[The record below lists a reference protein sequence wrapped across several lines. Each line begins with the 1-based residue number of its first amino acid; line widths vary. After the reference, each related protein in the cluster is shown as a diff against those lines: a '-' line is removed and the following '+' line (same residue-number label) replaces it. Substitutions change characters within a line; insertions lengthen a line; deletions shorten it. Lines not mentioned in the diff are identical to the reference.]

1 LLREARLLD
10 IVQIFRAHLLETC
23 GFLLFMTSAGHV
35 FGEEYPHAGEPIG
48 TARQMYDGA
57 LTPDIAVNTF
67 RNIDRL
73 FPTRTVSRGK
83 EIYPLPKAKRQLTQ
97 VRFSSRGKQWDL
109 VDYLAVNRVAGLLVL
124 KNGSIA
130 LERYQYGNTE
140 KTQWM
145 SMSVAK
151 SITSTLIGAAV
162 KQGYIATINEPITK
176 YVPQLVGSA
185 YEGVSIRD
193 ILMMSSGVKWTETY
207 TDPASDRR
215 RLLDV
220 QIAQR
225 PGAAIALMSTL
236 SRAAPPGTVNN
247 YSTGETQ
254 IAGEVLRNAIG
265 RPLAQYLS
273 ERIWAKFGMEADA
286 KWWLASPGGSEIAGS
301 GLSARLRDYGRFGL
315 FFSNGGV
322 AHGEQILPAGWTS
335 EASSP
340 KVLKGG
346 KSLEY
351 GYFWWPAW
359 ATDATPDRHGAFA
372 AIGIFGQYVYI
383 NPKQQVVIVA
393 WGARSKPEGMD
404 IIDDMDFFAAVV
416 VALTGNDLHKLAN

>member
-1 LLREARLLD
+1 
-10 IVQIFRAHLLETC
+10 
-23 GFLLFMTSAGHV
+23 M
-35 FGEEYPHAGEPIG
+35 
-48 TARQMYDGA
+48 
-57 LTPDIAVNTF
+57 PDIAVNTY
-67 RNIDRL
+67 RNIDQL
-73 FPTRTVSRGK
+73 FPTRTVNRGK
-83 EIYPLPKAKRQLTQ
+83 DVYPLPKAKQQLTNI
-97 VRFSSRGKQWDL
+97 RFSSRGKQWDL

-124 KNGSIA
+124 KNGAIA
-130 LERYQYGNTE
+130 SEAYQYGNTE
-140 KTQWM
+140 KTRWM

-162 KQGYIATINEPITK
+162 KQGYIASIDAPVTK
-176 YVPQLVGSA
+176 YVPQLLGSA
-185 YEGVSIRD
+185 YDGVSIRD
-193 ILMMSSGVKWTETY
+193 VLMMVSGVKWNETY
-207 TDPASDRR
+207 TDPTSDRR

-225 PGAAIALMSTL
+225 PGAAISLMGMLT
-236 SRAAPPGTVNN
+236 RAAPPGTANN

-254 IAGEVLRNAIG
+254 IAGEILHSAIG

-286 KWWLASPGGSEIAGS
+286 TWWLASPDGMEIAGS

-315 FFSNGGV
+315 FFLNGGV
-322 AHGEQILPAGWTS
+322 AQGEQILPAGWTL

-346 KSLEY
+346 EPLKY

-359 ATDATPDRHGAFA
+359 ATDANPDPHGAFA
-372 AIGIFGQYVYI
+372 AIGIFGQNIYI
-383 NPKQQVVIVA
+383 NPKEQVVIVT

-416 VALTGNDLHKLAN
+416 AALGTKVLQ